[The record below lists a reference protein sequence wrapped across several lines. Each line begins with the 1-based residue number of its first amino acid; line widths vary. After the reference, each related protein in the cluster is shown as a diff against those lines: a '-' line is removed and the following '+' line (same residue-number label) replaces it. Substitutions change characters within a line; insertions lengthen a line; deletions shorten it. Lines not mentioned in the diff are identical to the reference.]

1 MACVP
6 DWERL
11 SEALECVLPKPLCT
25 RRCKLLPRFFGI
37 GAALICGSICRGNS
51 RATTRK
57 RIRKLEIV
65 KKRAHK
71 LFEALT
77 KLDKDDRTAILVQMI
92 IAEGRRE
99 EDVSRSDFADR
110 TARLNQKSD
119 FLAKLGAIAPKK
131 FWKVE
136 GSGRPPNLVAYLV
149 LQDTAAIFEWLAGTK
164 AARGVHRITGSETG
178 PFFRFASTLWPAVFG
193 NSIAGLPAAM
203 KNWAQWQSRY
213 NERSALIANMALRHP
228 TWGIFNS

>member
-25 RRCKLLPRFFGI
+25 RRCKLLPQILRDWSRTD
-37 GAALICGSICRGNS
+37 LREHLSRDS

-110 TARLNQKSD
+110 TARLNQESD